1 MKIKNNKGFTMVE
14 LLAAIV
20 ILGILSAVAIGA
32 VSWILQRSRENYY
45 VTLEKN
51 VTMAGENYYVDN
63 RASLP
68 KSIGQN
74 RRILLKT
81 LVDKKYLPEVLD
93 YNKNDC
99 TASSDSYIKV
109 VKYSES
115 DYLYTAYFDCPGYKT
130 SEEEQIKDINIQID
144 FDYSERNINN
154 STATIKISSTE
165 DNRIASYEYT
175 IYKDGQHVY
184 QSENINAGYV
194 DSINRE
200 IKLERYVPGNI
211 RIVVTAYD
219 IYGNKKIVNKEVA
232 IYKSDVPECGEID
245 PLYKKWE
252 TTAGTS
258 RSISVGCVDT
268 GVKCLRPNFSET
280 FSSDTEKGYITIK
293 GENNEERKCPVN
305 VYIDS
310 TPPTCGNNNGSTVW
324 TKGDREIT
332 LNCIDETSG
341 CEKDPYKETYSKTTT
356 TADIKIKDKAGN
368 STKCQVNVY
377 VDKQKPTCGP
387 TKVENTSAGRK
398 VTVLCSDG
406 ESGCKQEQYEQ
417 IINNNTTSITIEDN
431 AGNTRACDIT
441 AEADK
446 TAPSCPRISPS
457 QNQRS
462 WTNKDISF
470 NFTFTS
476 DTANWDWYTDSNGTY
491 KFWTNNKPTVRSKTL
506 SGEGKRKIKVI
517 VYDKAGNKQECFT
530 DHEYWIDQTK
540 PTCGTITE
548 QVISSSRREV
558 SIRCND
564 DASGC
569 KQQVYTKSISNS
581 ASSITIEDKAGNT
594 RSCSIPAKTIVD
606 NNPPSCPSISASQ
619 KQRTWTNKDIKFN
632 FGFTKDTE
640 SWDWYTDSN
649 GAYKFWTNNKAS
661 VTTKT
666 LSGEG
671 RRKIKVIVYDKVGNK
686 QECFTNHEYWID
698 QTKPTCG
705 ALTETEVSGGRKVT
719 IKCNDD
725 ASGCKQQSYTKNVD
739 NNASSITI
747 SDNAGNTRSC
757 SIPKKTVTDKTPPNC
772 PTINATTAQKTWTKN
787 DITFTFGFTS
797 DTASWDWY
805 TDSNGSYK
813 FWDNNA
819 TSANSKTISGEGKR
833 KIKVVVY
840 DKAGNSRECFTN
852 HEYWIDKTGPSCPSL
867 SSTVAQKTWT
877 NKDITFTFGFT
888 SDTESWDWYTDSNG
902 SYKFWDNNATSK
914 TSKPISGA
922 GKRKIKVIVY
932 DKAGNKRECF
942 TDHEYWI
949 DKTKPVLKYEVQE
962 TGGDKRKITGNS
974 RDGSTSA
981 NRSWT
986 AYSNVTRKFTYEEE
1000 GGSGFDYAEYNTGS
1014 GWTREQNFSS
1024 YTATKSFN
1032 TRYRVK
1038 DKAGNYSNEIK
1049 LNITISPNKKMY
1061 FCRDGNTFIHWRKSL
1076 SCANVES
1083 NRYNCSY
1090 YQTSDISSPR
1100 SVTVKA
1106 QLDGD
1111 YYVLV
1116 NPVKK
1121 TYDGEPFEFKYIY
1134 KGCLVE
1140 TSKPKNCTSAC
1151 KG

>member
-99 TASSDSYIKV
+99 TTSSDSYIKV

-194 DSINRE
+194 DSLNRE

-310 TPPTCGNNNGSTVW
+310 TPPTCGSDNGSTVW

-341 CEKDPYKETYSKTTT
+341 CEEDPYKETYSKTTT

-398 VTVLCSDG
+398 VTVLCSDD

-530 DHEYWIDQTK
+530 DHEYWI
-540 PTCGTITE
+540 
-548 QVISSSRREV
+548 ISSSRREV

-606 NNPPSCPSISASQ
+606 NNPPSCPSISASERQ
-619 KQRTWTNKDIKFN
+619 KAWTNKDVKFS
-632 FGFTKDTE
+632 FSFTKDTE

-649 GAYKFWTNNKAS
+649 GAYKFRTNNKIS
-661 VTTKT
+661 VT
-666 LSGEG
+666 EG
-671 RRKIKVIVYDKVGNK
+671 KRKIKVIVYDKVGNK

-705 ALTETEVSGGRKVT
+705 TLTETEVSGGRKVT

-725 ASGCKQQSYTKNVD
+725 ASGCQKQSYTKNVD

-805 TDSNGSYK
+805 TDS
-813 FWDNNA
+813 D
-819 TSANSKTISGEGKR
+819 
-833 KIKVVVY
+833 
-840 DKAGNSRECFTN
+840 
-852 HEYWIDKTGPSCPSL
+852 
-867 SSTVAQKTWT
+867 
-877 NKDITFTFGFT
+877 
-888 SDTESWDWYTDSNG
+888 G

-914 TSKPISGA
+914 TSKTISGE

-932 DKAGNKRECF
+932 DKAGNKQECF
-942 TDHEYWI
+942 TDHEYWIDKTGPTCTSSGGSTSWKNSNVTLKGTCSDSESGCAQVSDRNNRTYDSSGNVLWVISQEGSWENRTPGTVYDKVGNSTNCPANQTVKI

-981 NRSWT
+981 DRSWT

-1000 GGSGFDYAEYNTGS
+1000 GGSGIDYAEYNTGS

-1076 SCANVES
+1076 SCATVES

-1121 TYDGEPFEFKYIY
+1121 TYDKETFEFKYIY

-1140 TSKPKNCTSAC
+1140 TSKPKDCTSAC